1 MKNIV
6 NTNTIYVLSSVF
18 LLWGIFGLMDIKY
31 QTYDGFG
38 TNDFEVIR
46 IEEGGPAEQA
56 GLKVGDILLQS
67 DGVSVKDYKEL
78 DKRPRATVGQTRT
91 YLVERAG
98 EEKTI
103 ALTYAAL
110 PQKNKTDRYI
120 QFVIG
125 LLFILLPSVV
135 TSKSNSDL
143 KVSLGLSMTTFGFLF
158 LDGPYFENGPLKDF
172 IDILGIAII
181 TFALTYLADYLLKY
195 APQSSITH
203 KKAYRLMFSPM
214 LLILVVILILT
225 IIKPDYSA
233 ALNTGIQA
241 LFTVFFLSYL
251 GISIVTLIRKFLR
264 TESAKRKQ
272 YGLDLMLVG
281 VCFSLL
287 PLFILFT
294 INTINPG
301 AEIPGEDY
309 IFMGFTLIPITF
321 SVALNRYEKGT

>member
-6 NTNTIYVLSSVF
+6 NTSTIYVLSCVF
-18 LLWGIFGLMDIKY
+18 LLWGIFGLMDIKN
-31 QTYDGFG
+31 QTYDGFD

-56 GLKVGDILLQS
+56 GLKVGDVLLQS

-78 DKRPRATVGQTRT
+78 DKRPRTTVGQTRT
-91 YLVERAG
+91 YLIERAG

-103 ALTYAAL
+103 ALTYASL
-110 PQKNKTDRYI
+110 PKKNKTDRYI

-125 LLFILLPSVV
+125 LLFIILPSVV

-195 APQSSITH
+195 APQSRITH
-203 KKAYRLMFSPM
+203 KKTYRLMFSPM
-214 LLILVVILILT
+214 LLIVVVILILT

-233 ALNTGIQA
+233 ELNTGIQA
-241 LFTVFFLSYL
+241 LFTLFFLGYL

-321 SVALNRYEKGT
+321 SVALNRYEQGT

>member
-6 NTNTIYVLSSVF
+6 NTKTIYVLSSVF
-18 LLWGIFGLMDIKY
+18 LLWGIFGLMDIKN

-56 GLKVGDILLQS
+56 GLKVGDVLLLS

-78 DKRPRATVGQTRT
+78 DKRSRTTVGQTRT
-91 YLVERAG
+91 YLIERAG

-103 ALTYAAL
+103 SLTYAAL

-214 LLILVVILILT
+214 LLIVVVILILT
-225 IIKPDYSA
+225 VIKPDYSA
-233 ALNTGIQA
+233 TLNTGIQA
-241 LFTVFFLSYL
+241 LFTVFFLGYL

-264 TESAKRKQ
+264 TESAERKQ

-309 IFMGFTLIPITF
+309 IFMGFALIPITF
-321 SVALNRYEKGT
+321 SVALNRYEQGT

>member
-18 LLWGIFGLMDIKY
+18 LLWGIFGLMDIKN

-233 ALNTGIQA
+233 ALNNGIQA

-321 SVALNRYEKGT
+321 SVALNRYEQGT

>member
-18 LLWGIFGLMDIKY
+18 LLWGIFGLMDIKN

>member
-18 LLWGIFGLMDIKY
+18 LLWGIFGLMDIKN

-91 YLVERAG
+91 YLVERDG